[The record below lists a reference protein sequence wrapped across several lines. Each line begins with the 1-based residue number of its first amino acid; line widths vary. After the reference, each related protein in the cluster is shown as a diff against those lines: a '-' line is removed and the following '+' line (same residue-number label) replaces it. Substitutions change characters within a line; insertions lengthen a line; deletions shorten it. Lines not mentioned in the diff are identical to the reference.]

1 MQKRSRKA
9 ARRKRADYFFRAFF
23 DARTQPTKFAN
34 IEVTGGLQLY
44 RHGNSP
50 IFYPIKMPGLGR
62 VGNVTMRKGIFVGD
76 ATLAKLAKGSGLIKS
91 LIIELIDAKTS
102 KPIQSWS
109 LERVRR
115 IKLTGV
121 KPAADGQTV
130 AVEKL
135 QAEFEKLTVLK

>member
-1 MQKRSRKA
+1 
-9 ARRKRADYFFRAFF
+9 
-23 DARTQPTKFAN
+23 
-34 IEVTGGLQLY
+34 
-44 RHGNSP
+44 
-50 IFYPIKMPGLGR
+50 MPGLGK
-62 VGNVTMRKGIFVGD
+62 VGNVTMRKGIFIGD
-76 ATLAKLAKGSGLIKS
+76 ARFANLAKGSGLIKS
-91 LIIELIDAKTS
+91 LIIELIDAQTS

-130 AVEKL
+130 AVAKL

>member
-1 MQKRSRKA
+1 MQKRSKKA
-9 ARRKRADYFFRAFF
+9 ARRKTANSQAFF
-23 DARTQPTKFAN
+23 DARTQPTKFAD
-34 IEVTGGLQLY
+34 IEVAGGLQLY

-50 IFYPIKMPGLGR
+50 IFYPIKMPGLGK
-62 VGNVTMRKGIFVGD
+62 VGNVTMRKGIFIGD
-76 ATLAKLAKGSGLIKS
+76 ARFAKLAKGSGLIKS
-91 LIIELIDAKTS
+91 LIIELIDAETS

-130 AVEKL
+130 EVREL